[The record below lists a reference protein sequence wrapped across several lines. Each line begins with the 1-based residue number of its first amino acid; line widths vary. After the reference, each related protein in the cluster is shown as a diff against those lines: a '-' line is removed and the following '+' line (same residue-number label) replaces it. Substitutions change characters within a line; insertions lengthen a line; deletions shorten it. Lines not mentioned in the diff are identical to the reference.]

1 MLSDITIIE
10 SSAFVAAPL
19 AGLICAQMGATVIR
33 IDPPRGALDADRWPV
48 SDDGISLRW
57 AGLNKGKQS
66 MALDLSRPEGR
77 DILHALLAGSG
88 RGGGIFLT
96 NFRASGPLSYTA
108 LQAVRDDVIQAVIK
122 GNRDGSSEV
131 DYTVNPAL
139 GFAMATGF
147 GDRPVNH
154 VLPAWDIAT
163 GLWMV
168 SAITAAVRE
177 RERTGQGRLIELA
190 LSDAALAITSHL
202 GFYAEAALKQQP
214 MGNVGNDLYGAFGT
228 DFLTR
233 DGRRIMLAAITIHQ
247 WKAMV
252 KALEIAPAI
261 AQIELRL
268 GLDFDREGDR
278 YQGRGEIAALVAPWM
293 AARSY
298 AEATETLDRHG
309 CSWGPYRSFR
319 ETLAD
324 DPRCSLNNP
333 IFESVKHPRTAAYLT
348 AGLPYDMTPGERRFP
363 GEAPIPGQ
371 HTAEILGSRLK
382 LSQTA
387 IDRLFDSGV
396 VGGPPGVRCLKGVA

>member
-1 MLSDITIIE
+1 MLSDVTIIE

-33 IDPPRGALDADRWPV
+33 IDPPRGGLDANRWPV
-48 SDDGISLRW
+48 SDGGVSLRW
-57 AGLNKGKQS
+57 AGLNKGKLS
-66 MALDLSRPEGR
+66 MALDLSKAEGQ
-77 DILHALLAGSG
+77 DILHALLASSG

-96 NFRASGPLSYTA
+96 NFRAAGALSYAA
-108 LQAVRDDVIQAVIK
+108 LQATRDDVIQAVIK

-139 GFAMATGF
+139 GFAMAAGF

-177 RERTGQGRLIELA
+177 RERTGQGRLIEMA

-202 GFYAEAALKQQP
+202 GFYAEAALNRRP
-214 MGNVGNDLYGAFGT
+214 MGSVGNDLYGAFGT
-228 DFLTR
+228 DFPTR
-233 DGRRIMLAAITIHQ
+233 DGHRIMLAAITIHQ

-261 AQIELRL
+261 AQIEQRL
-268 GLDFDREGDR
+268 DLDFDKEGDR
-278 YQGRGEIAALVAPWM
+278 YHGRAEIAALVAPWM

-298 AEATETLDRHG
+298 AEAAETLDRHD
-309 CSWGPYRSFR
+309 CSWGPYRNFR

-324 DPRCSLNNP
+324 DPRCSLRNP
-333 IFESVKHPRTAAYLT
+333 IFESVKHPGTSPYLT
-348 AGLPYDMTPGERRFP
+348 AGLPYDMTPGERQFP
-363 GEAPIPGQ
+363 GVAPVLGQ
-371 HTAEILGSRLK
+371 HTAEILERQLK
-382 LSQTA
+382 LKPNA
-387 IDRLFDSGV
+387 IARLFDSGV
-396 VGGPPGVRCLKGVA
+396 VAGPRELVA